1 MTRDP
6 LTSFL
11 ASRPGPL
18 RPLDP
23 VEVDAQI
30 EPLRSA
36 IARALGE
43 EALARLAIP
52 APFRR
57 FLESAGGGQLEGDPT
72 FWSLASMV
80 RSTISWLDHVDRKER
95 YDPSLFEDGGPL
107 AVDEEPADGP
117 WIHFATYGDKRWL
130 FLCCDRDHPELGHVA
145 EGYDSTPWIFAPEL
159 DFDMSTPSGDDWDE
173 LAPPEARWTFAQF
186 LALLQGQSE
195 QPVAEVPRSD
205 GPPGS

>member
-18 RPLDP
+18 RPLGP
-23 VEVDAQI
+23 VEVDAEL

-43 EALARLAIP
+43 EALARLSIP
-52 APFRR
+52 ASFRR
-57 FLESAGGGQLEGDPT
+57 FLESAGGGQIEGWPT

-80 RSTISWLDHVDRKER
+80 RSTISWLGHVDRKEL

-130 FLCCDRDHPELGHVA
+130 FLCCDREHAEFGHVA

-173 LAPPEARWTFAQF
+173 VAPPEARWTFTQL

-205 GPPGS
+205 RPPGS

>member
-1 MTRDP
+1 LSP
-6 LTSFL
+6 
-11 ASRPGPL
+11 A
-18 RPLDP
+18 
-23 VEVDAQI
+23 EVDGQL

-36 IARALGE
+36 IAGALGE

-52 APFRR
+52 AAFRR

-80 RSTISWLDHVDRKER
+80 ESTISWLGHVDRKEL

-130 FLCCDRDHPELGHVA
+130 FLCCDREHPEFGYVA
-145 EGYDSTPWIFAPEL
+145 EGYDSTPWIFAPGL
-159 DFDMSTPSGDDWDE
+159 DFNMSRHSGETWDAPE
-173 LAPPEARWTFAQF
+173 PPEARWTFAEF
-186 LALLQGQSE
+186 LALLQAHG
-195 QPVAEVPRSD
+195 
-205 GPPGS
+205 